1 MISLPREKVRSLP
14 RVVMQT
20 WNMRFGAGHGE
31 PGNENVVYLKVFRE
45 LSRQSLS
52 TKKVLQE
59 LVDS

>member
-1 MISLPREKVRSLP
+1 
-14 RVVMQT
+14 MQT
-20 WNMRFGAGHGE
+20 WNLGFGAGQGE

-45 LSRQSLS
+45 LSKQSLS

>member
-1 MISLPREKVRSLP
+1 
-14 RVVMQT
+14 MQT
-20 WNMRFGAGHGE
+20 RNLGFGAGHGE

-45 LSRQSLS
+45 LSKQSLS